1 LVTITGTGLTGATLV
16 DFGTNAATD
25 VTVVNSTTITADSPA
40 GSGVADVTVTTP
52 GGKSATSSADEF
64 TYIVAPAVTGV
75 SPASGPA
82 AGGKLVTITGTG
94 LTGATVVDFGTTAAT
109 GVTVVS
115 STKITADSP
124 SGSGVVDVT
133 VITPGGT
140 SATSSADDFTYI
152 GAPAVTGVSPS
163 SGPAAGNTLVTITG
177 SGFSGATVVDF
188 GTTAGTDLVIVS
200 STKITADSPAGT
212 GAVDVTVT
220 TPSGT
225 SATSSADDFT
235 YVSFQ
240 TVTLSGEVFDDQ
252 NGDGTIDPGD
262 LGFSGWTVNLLNSQ
276 HQVTA
281 TTTTNSSGGYSFTG
295 VGPGAQTIQEVPQTG
310 PGGVPFIPTIPSTGT
325 IAITPASGVN
335 QPGLNFGNILQP
347 AVADVRIDW
356 GSQSMSILKLN
367 RDLPFVDI
375 NAIDVIF
382 NENVSV
388 TQGDLALTTLI
399 NSGKT
404 YNFTGFSYN
413 PTTHDAK
420 WTLPTDI
427 GVDSLMMNLDGHSS
441 SSGTAGVHVPPSIY
455 LGDYTQ
461 DFQVLPGDVNGDG
474 VVNSG
479 DMYTVQTEMLG
490 ITPYSVWADVAGA
503 GTITT
508 ADYNDVRKWIGSSL
522 P

>member
-1 LVTITGTGLTGATLV
+1 M
-16 DFGTNAATD
+16 
-25 VTVVNSTTITADSPA
+25 
-40 GSGVADVTVTTP
+40 
-52 GGKSATSSADEF
+52 
-64 TYIVAPAVTGV
+64 
-75 SPASGPA
+75 
-82 AGGKLVTITGTG
+82 
-94 LTGATVVDFGTTAAT
+94 
-109 GVTVVS
+109 
-115 STKITADSP
+115 
-124 SGSGVVDVT
+124 
-133 VITPGGT
+133 
-140 SATSSADDFTYI
+140 
-152 GAPAVTGVSPS
+152 
-163 SGPAAGNTLVTITG
+163 
-177 SGFSGATVVDF
+177 
-188 GTTAGTDLVIVS
+188 
-200 STKITADSPAGT
+200 
-212 GAVDVTVT
+212 
-220 TPSGT
+220 
-225 SATSSADDFT
+225 
-235 YVSFQ
+235 
-240 TVTLSGEVFDDQ
+240 TLSGEVFNDQ

-262 LGFSGWTVNLLNSQ
+262 SGFSGWTVNLLNSQ

-281 TTTTNSSGGYSFTG
+281 TTTTNSSGGYSFTA

-335 QPGLNFGNILQP
+335 QSGLNFGNILQP

-399 NSGKT
+399 HSGKT

-427 GVDSLMMNLDGHSS
+427 GVDSLMMVLDGHAS
-441 SSGTAGVHVPPSIY
+441 SSGTGGVHVSPGIY

-479 DMYTVQTEMLG
+479 DMYTVQTEILG
-490 ITPYSVWADVAGA
+490 ITPYSVWADVAATGRSPPPTIMMYANGSAPRCRRLRLLIHFVAA
-503 GTITT
+503 GISTEIVIVS
-508 ADYNDVRKWIGSSL
+508 AQSRWNVAKRFDHS
-522 P
+522 